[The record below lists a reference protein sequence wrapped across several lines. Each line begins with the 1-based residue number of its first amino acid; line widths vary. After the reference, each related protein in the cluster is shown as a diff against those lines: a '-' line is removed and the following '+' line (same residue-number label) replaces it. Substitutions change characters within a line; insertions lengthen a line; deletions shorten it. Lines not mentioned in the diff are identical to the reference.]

1 MKSLN
6 VRVGEKEYLVNIPTK
21 VEEIT
26 KEYMLEVTNLLN
38 IAPNYSLIG
47 IVSIEEFAAA
57 LNPSKRDLAKPIMG
71 VPVFVRAGHTDDEF
85 INSITAGQTII
96 VGDGDLSIGHH
107 INSPYN
113 KLTMPYISSLCKQDA
128 NIRDNAFKLNEK
140 CCFLSFKLVPN
151 NAIHGAINEDNKPT
165 NVDPYVLIKSI
176 SC

>member
-1 MKSLN
+1 MKSLK
-6 VRVGEKEYLVNIPTK
+6 VKIGEKEYLVNIPTK

-26 KEYMLEVTNLLN
+26 KEYVLEVTNLLN

-57 LNPSKRDLAKPIMG
+57 LNPSKRDLAKPVMG
-71 VPVFVRAGHTDDEF
+71 VPIFVRAGKTDDEF
-85 INSITAGQTII
+85 INSLTARQTII
-96 VGDGDLSIGHH
+96 VSDSDLSMGHH
-107 INSPYN
+107 ITSPYN
-113 KLTMPYISSLCKQDA
+113 KISMPYISNLCKQDA

-151 NAIHGAINEDNKPT
+151 NAIHGAIDENIKPS
-165 NVDPYVLIKSI
+165 NVDPYVLVKSI